1 MLIECFEQVKLGILL
16 DLYTKVVQLLD
27 RCITCQEVQRTR
39 AKADDL
45 QILQTND
52 SACNRNEL
60 MNHICAL
67 CSGSYRILRNIC
79 MDIAQLQ
86 VVACVQHTAVSI
98 ATAIA

>member
-1 MLIECFEQVKLGILL
+1 MLVEGLEQIQLRVLL
-16 DLYTKVVQLLD
+16 DLYAKVVQLLD

-79 MDIAQLQ
+79 MDVAQFQ
-86 VVACVQHTAVSI
+86 VVACVQHTAVSVATTI
-98 ATAIA
+98 A